1 MKNLIKN
8 FGLFFLIIAVGFSVI
23 EEGKVKNERVGIQ
36 EFVNQIE
43 DEKIESVVIRG
54 GEMEVVLRDGQK
66 EIVKKEV
73 GQTLTELLYDLG
85 VEKEKI
91 SKINIDVKDSEGWQF
106 WLMNILPFLLP
117 FLLIGGF
124 VYFMMRGV
132 QGANSKAMMFGQSQA
147 KESGNDPNKR
157 VIFKDSKKVF
167 RFRG

>member
-8 FGLFFLIIAVGFSVI
+8 FGLFFLIFLIIAVGFSVI

-43 DEKIESVVIRG
+43 DVKI
-54 GEMEVVLRDGQK
+54 
-66 EIVKKEV
+66 EV

-157 VIFKDSKKVF
+157 VIFKISKKVF

>member
-8 FGLFFLIIAVGFSVI
+8 FGLFFLIFLIIAVGFSVI

-85 VEKEKI
+85 VERKNIQNKHRRKRQRRLAVLAYEHFAVFI
-91 SKINIDVKDSEGWQF
+91 AIFINR
-106 WLMNILPFLLP
+106 WLCLF
-117 FLLIGGF
+117 
-124 VYFMMRGV
+124 YDAR
-132 QGANSKAMMFGQSQA
+132 STRS
-147 KESGNDPNKR
+147 
-157 VIFKDSKKVF
+157 
-167 RFRG
+167 

>member
-8 FGLFFLIIAVGFSVI
+8 FGLFFLIFLIIAVGFSVI

-54 GEMEVVLRDGQK
+54 GEM

-157 VIFKDSKKVF
+157 VIFKISKKVF